1 MSELTEEA
9 VNTIMA
15 MLPEDID
22 DAYLSAL
29 VLTIVA
35 TYSRTP
41 VEGLSFLASTLLT
54 YSRANGIPPDLLSR
68 VLSDCAEYYQN
79 SKPTSH

>member
-41 VEGLSFLASTLLT
+41 VDGLAFLASTLLA

-68 VLSDCAEYYQN
+68 VLSDCAEYYEN
-79 SKPTSH
+79 SKPTAH

>member
-1 MSELTEEA
+1 MSDLSEET

-15 MLPEDID
+15 MLPDDID
-22 DAYLSAL
+22 DAHLSAL

-54 YSRANGIPPDLLSR
+54 HARANGIRTEIVGNILR
-68 VLSDCAEYYQN
+68 DCAEYYEN
-79 SKPTSH
+79 NKPTAH

>member
-1 MSELTEEA
+1 MSDLSEET

-22 DAYLSAL
+22 DPYLSAL

-54 YSRANGIPPDLLSR
+54 YARANGIPSDTLSR
-68 VLSDCAEYYQN
+68 VLRDCAEYYEN
-79 SKPTSH
+79 NKPTAH

>member
-1 MSELTEEA
+1 MSDLSKET

-22 DAYLSAL
+22 DAHLSAL
-29 VLTIVA
+29 VLTVVA

-54 YSRANGIPPDLLSR
+54 YARANGIKPDLLSR

-79 SKPTSH
+79 NKPTAH